1 VRVRALIPH
10 ATAAVITVIVL
21 APLAA
26 PGYVLR
32 YDMVFVPRQRLSWE
46 MIAPA
51 DALPRAVPLDA
62 LVSVANL
69 AVPGWLLQRLALAGI
84 VYFAALGMARLVP
97 SGRTLPKVVGA
108 VAYAWTPYL
117 AERLLLGQWGLLLA
131 YAALPWLVAA
141 ARDLRAGR
149 RGALPRLVLAAA
161 PAAVTPTGGLIAL
174 ATVVVLLASTTN
186 LAKQAIAG
194 GAVAV
199 LCAPWVVAAVTSAAG
214 GRSDP
219 AGVGAFAARAENWSG
234 VWGAV
239 AGTGGIWNAQTVPAS
254 RASPLVPFA
263 TVLLLAACAAGYLEL
278 RRRWPGG
285 AARLAVLAGGSLLL
299 AVAGTPPAAPGL
311 RWLVANVAGAGL
323 LRDGQKF
330 LIPYAVL
337 LAVTLSVGAE
347 TLAERLGR
355 RLNRAG
361 AGGIGSEQRGDEAGR
376 RRPPGAASERSE
388 PDRHSQ
394 AGRVVLV
401 AAALLPV
408 AILPDLAF
416 GAAGQLRPVRYPA
429 DWAAVS
435 ARVSAAPGEV
445 LSLPFHGYQ
454 RYRWNR
460 GQVVRDPAPRFLPA
474 PVLMNDALQVGEVTV
489 DGENPRAARVQAIL
503 AAGEPVAPLGVRWV
517 LVREEPGLDV
527 PASAL
532 AGLRPVYDGDYLAL
546 WENPAAAR
554 ESAGPPRRWAA
565 AAAHLLAVLV
575 VIVAGIA
582 LLRTRRKA
590 WYGPHTRE
598 SEEGSQWPSWP
609 RSSSPPSSV
618 RRWASS
624 VFTRPWAR

>member
-1 VRVRALIPH
+1 MRGRALVPH
-10 ATAAVITVIVL
+10 AAAAIITAVVL

-32 YDMVFVPRQRLSWE
+32 YDMVFVPRQPLSWE
-46 MIAPA
+46 LVAPA

-84 VYFAALGMARLVP
+84 VYLAALGMARLVP
-97 SGRTLPKVVGA
+97 TGRTLAKVAGA
-108 VAYAWTPYL
+108 FAYAWTPFL

-149 RGALPRLVLAAA
+149 SGALARLVLAAA

-174 ATVVVLLASTTN
+174 ATVVVLVAGRKDLVRQV
-186 LAKQAIAG
+186 LAG

-199 LCAPWVVAAVTSAAG
+199 LCAPWVVAAMVSSAG

-219 AGVGAFAARAENWSG
+219 AGVGAFAARGENWSG

-239 AGTGGIWNAQTVPAS
+239 AGTGGIWNAQTVPDS
-254 RASPLVPFA
+254 RASPLVPVA
-263 TVLLLAACAAGYLEL
+263 TLALLAVCAAGFVEL

-285 AARLAVLAGGSLLL
+285 AWRLAVLAGGSLLL
-299 AVAGTPPAAPGL
+299 AVAGTPPVEPGM

-330 LIPYAVL
+330 LIPYAL
-337 LAVTLSVGAE
+337 LVAVAFSVGADV
-347 TLAERLGR
+347 LAGRLAR
-355 RLNRAG
+355 RL
-361 AGGIGSEQRGDEAGR
+361 
-376 RRPPGAASERSE
+376 
-388 PDRHSQ
+388 DRT

-416 GAAGQLRPVRYPA
+416 GAAGQLRPVRYPD

-460 GQVVRDPAPRFLPA
+460 DQVVRDPAPRFLDA
-474 PVLMNDALQVGEVTV
+474 PVLMNDALQVGDVTV
-489 DGENPRAARVQAIL
+489 DGENPRAARVRAIL
-503 AAGEPVAPLGVRWV
+503 DAGEPVARLGVRWV
-517 LVREEPGLDV
+517 LVREQPGLPV
-527 PASAL
+527 PAPAL
-532 AGLRPVYDGDYLAL
+532 AGLRLAYDGEHLAL
-546 WENPAAAR
+546 WENPAPAPAP
-554 ESAGPPRRWAA
+554 ALPPHRWAA
-565 AAAHLLAVLV
+565 AAAHLLAALV

-624 VFTRPWAR
+624 ASTPPSAR

>member
-1 VRVRALIPH
+1 MV
-10 ATAAVITVIVL
+10 VL

-32 YDMVFVPRQRLSWE
+32 YDMVFVPRQRLTWE
-46 MIAPA
+46 MVAPA

-69 AVPGWLLQRLALAGI
+69 AVPGWLLQRLALAAI
-84 VYFAALGMARLVP
+84 VYLAALGMARLVP

-108 VAYAWTPYL
+108 VAYAWTPFL

-149 RGALPRLVLAAA
+149 PGALARLVLAAA

-174 ATVVVLLASTTN
+174 ATVVVLLAATTD
-186 LAKQAIAG
+186 LARQAVAA
-194 GAVAV
+194 GAVAA
-199 LCAPWVVAAVTSAAG
+199 LCLPWVVAALTSTAG

-219 AGVGAFAARAENWSG
+219 AGVDAFAARAENWSG
-234 VWGAV
+234 AWGAA

-254 RASPLVPFA
+254 RASALVPLA
-263 TVLLLAACAAGYLEL
+263 TLALLAVCATGFVEL

-285 AARLAVLAGGSLLL
+285 AVRLAVLAAGALLL
-299 AVAGTPPAAPGL
+299 AVAGTPPAAPVL

-330 LIPYAVL
+330 LIPYAL
-337 LAVTLSVGAE
+337 LMAVTFSVGAE
-347 TLAERLGR
+347 VLARWLSGRL
-355 RLNRAG
+355 
-361 AGGIGSEQRGDEAGR
+361 
-376 RRPPGAASERSE
+376 
-388 PDRHSQ
+388 DRT

-416 GAAGQLRPVRYPA
+416 GVGGELRPVRYPA

-454 RYRWNR
+454 GYRWNR
-460 GQVVRDPAPRFLPA
+460 GEVVRDPAPRFLDA
-474 PVLMNDALQVGEVTV
+474 PVLMNDALQVGDVTV
-489 DGENPRAARVQAIL
+489 DGESPRAARVRAAL

-517 LVREEPGLDV
+517 LVRKEPGLDV
-527 PASAL
+527 AASAL
-532 AGLRPVYDGDYLAL
+532 AGLRPAYDGRYLAL
-546 WENPAAAR
+546 WENPAAAP
-554 ESAGPPRRWAA
+554 AGADPPRRWPA
-565 AAAHLLAVLV
+565 AAAHLLAALV
-575 VIVAGIA
+575 VVVAAIS
-582 LLRTRRKA
+582 LLRTRRRA
-590 WYGPHTRE
+590 WYRPDTRE

-609 RSSSPPSSV
+609 RSSSRPSSV

-624 VFTRPWAR
+624 ASTPPSER